1 MSHINV
7 TLWTLFLNLGR
18 FWIVLDHVSLQFAW
32 FCSYKITQSANQV
45 ILKLSRWK
53 KSYVTFFGFHNI
65 QFNSVSCLDVF
76 FQICLTLQCFITD
89 IALDCASI
97 FIHVFFH
104 ISCCSECSRT
114 SFTLVCLF
122 ITHTFCHMTA
132 SAVVWNSFLTVFACN
147 FSVRFHVC
155 LQLPPS
161 NAGLLTLITI
171 EDTIVMLIFNMHFEM
186 FFRRSFKVTNGTRR
200 HGDREFVLPM
210 MFWIPCMMNF
220 PYQKQKRLKWID
232 NNQCKRCWPI

>member
-1 MSHINV
+1 M
-7 TLWTLFLNLGR
+7 
-18 FWIVLDHVSLQFAW
+18 LDHVSLQFAW
-32 FCSYKITQSANQV
+32 FCSYKITQSAIQV

-65 QFNSVSCLDVF
+65 LFNSVSCLDVF

-114 SFTLVCLF
+114 SYTLVCLF

-147 FSVRFHVC
+147 FPVRFHVC
-155 LQLPPS
+155 PQLRPS
-161 NAGLLTLITI
+161 NTFFSHFSQVRTRSSCFALICTFKCFSEGASILQMAQVGILTFI
-171 EDTIVMLIFNMHFEM
+171 
-186 FFRRSFKVTNGTRR
+186 RSTSAKK
-200 HGDREFVLPM
+200 
-210 MFWIPCMMNF
+210 FWITDFYSP
-220 PYQKQKRLKWID
+220 KQTK
-232 NNQCKRCWPI
+232 